1 MSKLFDGYDLAGLLL
16 PNRVVMA
23 PMTRSRAL
31 DSVADEQ
38 TALYYQQRASAGLVI
53 TEGSQI
59 SVEGRG
65 YLFTPGIHTT
75 EQIAGWKRVTEAV
88 HQQGGRIFIQL
99 WHVGR
104 ISHVTLQQKGNSPV
118 SSVNRAAAGATAFGY
133 DATGNPNKVPV
144 SPPRAL
150 TTDEIRRVIRDFVQ
164 AAQNAMAAGFDGVE
178 LHGANGYLFEQFLND
193 GLNSRS
199 DEYGGTLENRMRFLL
214 ETVDAVSEAIG
225 ASKTAIRI
233 SPFGRLHDMTPY
245 ADEED
250 TWLTVAQQ
258 LSARNLAYVHLS
270 DQLTLGQTAIDRGFL
285 KKFRA
290 AYQGTLILAGGFHKA
305 EAERALESGIV
316 DLIGFGRPYISN
328 PDLVERLRDDAPL
341 APVDRSTMYGGDSR
355 GYTDYPRYEES
366 SMAE

>member
-1 MSKLFDGYDLAGLLL
+1 MSKLFECYDLSGLPL

-23 PMTRSRAL
+23 PMTRSRAP
-31 DSVADEQ
+31 DTVADEQ
-38 TALYYQQRASAGLVI
+38 TALYYQQRASAGLII

-65 YLFTPGIHTT
+65 YLFTPGIHTL
-75 EQIAGWKRVTEAV
+75 EQVAGWKRVTEAV
-88 HQQGGRIFIQL
+88 HQQGGRIFIQI

-104 ISHVTLQQKGNSPV
+104 ISHVTLQPDGNSPV
-118 SSVNRAAAGATAFGY
+118 SSVDVVAADATAFGY
-133 DATGNPNKVPV
+133 NASGNPDKVPV
-144 SPPRAL
+144 SHPRAL
-150 TTDEIRRVIRDFVQ
+150 AADEIQRVTRDFVE
-164 AAQNAMAAGFDGVE
+164 AARNAMAAGFDGVE

-193 GLNSRS
+193 GLNSRK
-199 DEYGGTLENRMRFLL
+199 DEYGGTLENRMKFLL

-233 SPFGRLHDMTPY
+233 SPFGRLHDMKPY
-245 ADEED
+245 SDEED
-250 TWLTVAQQ
+250 TWLTVARE

-270 DQLTLGQTAIDRGFL
+270 DQLTLGQTAIDRDFL

-290 AYQGTLILAGGFHKA
+290 AYRGTLILAGGFQKA
-305 EAERALESGIV
+305 EAEQALKSGIV

-328 PDLVERLRDDAPL
+328 PDLVERLRDNAPL
-341 APVDRSTMYGGDSR
+341 APVDRSTMYGGGSR

-366 SMAE
+366 SMVE